1 MNDAAGGNERSD
13 MKKGSD
19 SHGMSRDSDGHRTP
33 GLKRREFLAVG
44 ALPLAAALGPA
55 NLVAWREAGVTPSPQ
70 QPIRVGLIGAGANA
84 RAVHIP
90 GFQRIPECQIVAVAN
105 RSLESSQRVADEFDI
120 PRAYADWRELLDDDS
135 IDAVCIGTWPYMH
148 RTLTVAALES
158 GKHVLCQ
165 ARMANTAQEARDM
178 LDASLRHP
186 DLVSQLV
193 PTSMSYRIDNVL
205 KRMISDGFLGEIL
218 SVELQRLQTR
228 FPAVGGDLDWR
239 HDTEFSGYNTLNI
252 GASYEAMMRWL
263 GRSNRVMAMS
273 KIHVPYRRNGRGD
286 LSSVGIPD
294 HVDILFELASGA
306 QVHMRASETTGLST
320 GNQTWIYG
328 SEGTIHVDRRQ
339 NVFAGRRGDSELA
352 RVPNPREEQ
361 AYYRVE
367 EEFINAIRGV
377 EEITMAPFETGVHY
391 MEWTEAVHRSS
402 QTGQAVYLP
411 L

>member
-1 MNDAAGGNERSD
+1 
-13 MKKGSD
+13 MKKD
-19 SHGMSRDSDGHRTP
+19 FDDRPTP

-44 ALPLAAALGPA
+44 TLPLVAALGPA
-55 NLVAWREAGVTPSPQ
+55 NLVGRREADASRSPQ

-90 GFQRIPECQIVAVAN
+90 GFQRIPECQIAAVAN
-105 RSLESSQRVADEFDI
+105 RSMESSRRVTDEFNI
-120 PRAYADWRELLDDDS
+120 PRAYAGWRDLLDDDS

-186 DLVSQLV
+186 ELISQLV
-193 PTSMSYRIDNVL
+193 PTSQTYRIDNVL
-205 KRMISDGFLGEIL
+205 KRMINDGFLGEIL
-218 SVELQRLQTR
+218 SVELQRLQTC
-228 FPAVGGDLDWR
+228 FPTVDGDLDWR
-239 HDTEFSGYNTLNI
+239 HDVAFSGYNTLNI

-263 GRSNRVMAMS
+263 GRSNHVMAMS
-273 KIHVPYRRNGRGD
+273 KVHVPYRRNGSGD
-286 LSSVGIPD
+286 LTSVGVAD
-294 HVDILFELASGA
+294 HVDILFELAGGA

-320 GNQTWIYG
+320 GNHTWIYG

-352 RVPNPREEQ
+352 QVPNPREAQ

-367 EEFINAIRGV
+367 EEFINAIRGI
-377 EEITMAPFETGVHY
+377 ERITMAPFETGVHY
-391 MEWTEAVHRSS
+391 MEWTEAVYRSS
-402 QTGQAVYLP
+402 QTGQAMYLP